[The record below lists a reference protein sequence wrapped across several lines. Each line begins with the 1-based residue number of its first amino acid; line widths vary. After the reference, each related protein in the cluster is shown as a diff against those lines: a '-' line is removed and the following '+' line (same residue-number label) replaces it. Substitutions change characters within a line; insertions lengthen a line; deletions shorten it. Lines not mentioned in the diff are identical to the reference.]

1 MNGSRFS
8 DSEVM
13 AFVDGEADPALAER
27 LHAALLRDP
36 ALAAQVER
44 QRALRARLVRAFAS
58 DLDEPVPERLRALLP
73 PPRRPVPARTLP
85 RWGGWALAASLLAG
99 IGLGWWART
108 PGEAAP
114 WQLGPEGLTAQ
125 GALASALER
134 QPGSGGGALRIP
146 VTVRDAAGRPC
157 RAFVLEASAGL
168 ACRGDAG
175 RWAITL
181 LAASPAAPAGGLRP
195 AASPLPAAVLQAVD
209 AVAAGP
215 SLGPDEEDAAI
226 ARGWA
231 R

>member
-1 MNGSRFS
+1 MNGAFS
-8 DSEVM
+8 DSEIM
-13 AFVDGEADPALAER
+13 AFVDGEADAALHERLQAALA
-27 LHAALLRDP
+27 HDA
-36 ALAAQVER
+36 ALAARVQA
-44 QRALRARLVRAFAS
+44 QRALRARLVRAFAPE
-58 DLDEPVPERLRALLP
+58 LDEPVPERLRSLLP
-73 PPRRPVPARTLP
+73 PPRSVAPARALP

-99 IGLGWWART
+99 VGLGWWART

-114 WQLGPEGLTAQ
+114 WQLGPEGLTAR

-134 QPGSGGGALRIP
+134 QPGQAGGTLRIP

-168 ACRGDAG
+168 ACRGDTG

-181 LAASPAAPAGGLRP
+181 LAASPAPPAGGLRP

-215 SLGPDEEDAAI
+215 SLGPDEETAAI